1 MEEAT
6 LLNRT
11 PPIFSLDNYF
21 AFDSTR
27 LKLPININLMRG
39 YFAPQGLVLF
49 HCYGCDFFLIVNGLK
64 DSLHQ
69 LFIGNARV
77 FLLFSHYRG
86 YEQLRLET
94 KVGVNANPLSN
105 PSTSAMA
112 IVRQQPQPRNARTSK
127 LRYMN
132 AWIARRYRCKLSN
145 AYIHGGVLE
154 NDILSPSS
162 ILSRGLST
170 VDGCSTA

>member
-1 MEEAT
+1 MQFNWGEPGRRPSGAT
-6 LLNRT
+6 VVNR
-11 PPIFSLDNYF
+11 PLHSL
-21 AFDSTR
+21 T
-27 LKLPININLMRG
+27 
-39 YFAPQGLVLF
+39 LV
-49 HCYGCDFFLIVNGLK
+49 V
-64 DSLHQ
+64 S
-69 LFIGNARV
+69 
-77 FLLFSHYRG
+77 
-86 YEQLRLET
+86 E
-94 KVGVNANPLSN
+94 
-105 PSTSAMA
+105 MA